1 MAKKNKRVAHEAVS
15 APAAQ
20 ATFPLWRRRFFPA
33 VFFLL
38 LSLIYFY

>member
-20 ATFPLWRRRFFPA
+20 ATLPLWRRRFFTA

-38 LSLIYFY
+38 LFLIYL